1 MEYSRCLVTIEYFRL
16 NIEYLRNSFHFKK
29 DGAKRHPQIFNLQSS
44 IFNSGSSGLGE
55 LSLFHQTHGFYVH
68 ALLIEEAVT
77 LPQGWEKRASPVV
90 DEIFTE
96 GNIGWCVEA
105 HDLAASKLVA
115 YREKDRDFVR
125 VLLTEEMINA
135 QILLK
140 RICLLMIDE
149 ALRERLDQWVQNTVD
164 EL

>member
-1 MEYSRCLVTIEYFRL
+1 VDAI
-16 NIEYLRNSFHFKK
+16 
-29 DGAKRHPQIFNLQSS
+29 DGV
-44 IFNSGSSGLGE
+44 LGE

-68 ALLIEEAVT
+68 GLLIEEGVT
-77 LPQGWEKRASPVV
+77 LPQGWEKRANPVV

-105 HDLAASKLVA
+105 HDLAVSKLVA

-125 VLLTEEMINA
+125 VLLTEGMINA
-135 QILLK
+135 QILLE
-140 RICLLMIDE
+140 RICSLMIDE
-149 ALRERLDQWVQNTVD
+149 ALRERLDQWVQNTAD